1 MHATSQKL
9 LRTFF
14 LLCLPILLI
23 FSATASYS
31 HTEDSWEML
40 ESEHFQIYYQP
51 DEPHVQDIVDIAED
65 FYPHMNRLIDGIE
78 MGKIEIW
85 MCRTQE
91 QFQAAAHAPI
101 QDWAVGCAFP
111 LSRRIVI
118 QNPRVIIDRKFQL
131 SQVLRHEIV
140 HIAFGQR
147 TKSTIGDIPLWFI
160 EGIAIYLSGE
170 WAPHRHEVMFEHI
183 LSRSIIPLAD
193 LTERFPSAERGAQ
206 LAYAESLNAVVWLV
220 RIAGVEKL
228 WEVIDLL
235 GEGNDLNTAYKQTI
249 GWDLA
254 TFDAEWQASLSQ
266 RYYWAALFSNS
277 YLFWGSLGVVS
288 VIVYLQCRQ
297 RTRRRLAEL
306 ERQESQV
313 DPFFRSETFP
323 DNSGSPTSQDG
334 MDRDP
339 QS

>member
-1 MHATSQKL
+1 
-9 LRTFF
+9 
-14 LLCLPILLI
+14 
-23 FSATASYS
+23 
-31 HTEDSWEML
+31 ML

-51 DEPHVQDIVDIAED
+51 DEPYPQDIADIAED
-65 FYPHMNRLIDGIE
+65 FYPHINRLTDGIE
-78 MGKIEIW
+78 IGKIEIW
-85 MCRTQE
+85 ICKTQA

-118 QNPRVIIDRKFQL
+118 QSPRVIIDRKFQL

-193 LTERFPSAERGAQ
+193 LTERFPSNEKKAQ
-206 LAYAESLNAVVWLV
+206 LAYAESLNAVAWLV
-220 RIAGVEKL
+220 KIAGVETL

-235 GEGNDLNTAYKQTI
+235 SAGNDLNTAYKQAI

-254 TFDAEWQASLSQ
+254 TFNTEWQASLFQ
-266 RYYWAALFSNS
+266 RYYWTAIFSNS
-277 YLFWGSLGVVS
+277 YLFWGSLGMVF
-288 VIVYLQCRQ
+288 ILVYLRRRQ

-306 ERQESQV
+306 GRQESQV
-313 DPFFRSETFP
+313 DTFFRPKDSS
-323 DNSGSPTSQDG
+323 DSIV
-334 MDRDP
+334 R
-339 QS
+339 

>member
-1 MHATSQKL
+1 MHVIGWRAF
-9 LRTFF
+9 RAFF
-14 LLCLPILLI
+14 RFCLPALLI
-23 FSATASYS
+23 LSVTPLHSE
-31 HTEDSWEML
+31 TVDSWEML
-40 ESEHFQIYYQP
+40 EGEHFQIYYQP
-51 DEPHVQDIVDIAED
+51 DETHPQDIADIAED
-65 FYPHMNRLIDGIE
+65 FYPHINRLINGIE
-78 MGKIEIW
+78 IGKIEIW
-85 MCRTQE
+85 MCKTQQ

-147 TKSTIGDIPLWFI
+147 TESTIGDIPLWFI

-183 LSRSIIPLAD
+183 LSKSVIPLAA
-193 LTERFPSAERGAQ
+193 LAERFPSPERKAQ
-206 LAYAESLNAVVWLV
+206 LAYAESLNAVAWLV
-220 RIAGVEKL
+220 KIAGAEKL
-228 WEVIDLL
+228 WEIIDLL
-235 GEGNDLNTAYKQTI
+235 GSGHDLNTAYKQAI

-266 RYYWAALFSNS
+266 RYYWTAIFSNS
-277 YLFWGSLGVVS
+277 YLFWGSLGLVF
-288 VIVYLQCRQ
+288 ILVYIRCRQ
-297 RTRRRLAEL
+297 RTRRRLVEL

-313 DPFFRSETFP
+313 DAFFRQ
-323 DNSGSPTSQDG
+323 DN
-334 MDRDP
+334 

>member
-1 MHATSQKL
+1 MHVIVRKA
-9 LRTFF
+9 LRTLFRF
-14 LLCLPILLI
+14 CLPMLLI
-23 FSATASYS
+23 FSVTTLHSATEEA
-31 HTEDSWEML
+31 WEML

-51 DEPHVQDIVDIAED
+51 DETQPQDIADIAED
-65 FYPHMNRLIDGIE
+65 FYPHINRLIDGIE
-78 MGKIEIW
+78 IGKIEIW
-85 MCRTQE
+85 MCKTQE

-118 QNPRVIIDRKFQL
+118 QNPRVIVDQKFQL

-170 WAPHRHEVMFEHI
+170 WAPHRHQVMFEHI
-183 LSRSIIPLAD
+183 LSRSIIPLTD
-193 LTERFPSAERGAQ
+193 LAERFPSAERGAQ
-206 LAYAESLNAVVWLV
+206 LAYAESLNAVAWLV
-220 RIAGVEKL
+220 KIAGVEKL

-235 GEGNDLNTAYKQTI
+235 GAGNDLNTAYKQAI
-249 GWDLA
+249 GWNLA

-277 YLFWGSLGVVS
+277 YLFWGSLGLVF
-288 VIVYLQCRQ
+288 ILVYLRRRQ
-297 RTRRRLAEL
+297 RIRRRLVEL
-306 ERQESQV
+306 EQQESQV
-313 DPFFRSETFP
+313 DAFFEPKTLP
-323 DNSGSPTSQDG
+323 DTIGPGGTEQDKG
-334 MDRDP
+334 
-339 QS
+339 

>member
-1 MHATSQKL
+1 MHATIWKP
-9 LRTFF
+9 LRTFSR
-14 LLCLPILLI
+14 LCLPILLI
-23 FSATASYS
+23 FSAITLHSA
-31 HTEDSWEML
+31 TEDSWEML

-51 DEPHVQDIVDIAED
+51 DATQPQDIADIAED
-65 FYPHMNRLIDGIE
+65 FYPHLNRLIDGIE

-85 MCRTQE
+85 MCKTQE

-118 QNPRVIIDRKFQL
+118 QNPRVIIDQKFQL

-147 TKSTIGDIPLWFI
+147 TKSTIGEIPLWFI

-170 WAPHRHEVMFEHI
+170 WAPHRHDVMFEHI

-193 LTERFPSAERGAQ
+193 LTDRFPSPERGAQ
-206 LAYAESLNAVVWLV
+206 LAYAESLNAVAWLV
-220 RIAGVEKL
+220 KIAGVEKL

-235 GEGNDLNTAYKQTI
+235 GAGHDLNTAYKQAI

-277 YLFWGSLGVVS
+277 YLFWGSLGLVF
-288 VIVYLQCRQ
+288 ILVYLWRRQ
-297 RTRRRLAEL
+297 RIRRRLVEL

-313 DPFFRSETFP
+313 DPFFR
-323 DNSGSPTSQDG
+323 QDHQG
-334 MDRDP
+334 
-339 QS
+339 